1 MPPLEPARLDLAPHH
16 LATLRSLLEQ
26 HVPEAEVWAFG
37 SRVNGG
43 AHDGSDLDLVLRN
56 PHDLSASVTGWA
68 ALLEAVQASA
78 LPMLVEVHDWA
89 SMPSAFRGSILQSHW
104 VLHVPQPRAQAEAIH
119 DMPAN
124 TLLSEPSLAR
134 DWTSSDE
141 VAAWAH
147 LHRGR

>member
-16 LATLRSLLEQ
+16 LAALRSLLEQ
-26 HVPEAEVWAFG
+26 HVPEAEAWAFG

-43 AHDGSDLDLVLRN
+43 AHEGSDLDLVLRN
-56 PHDLSASVTGWA
+56 PHDLSAPVEGWA
-68 ALLEAVQASA
+68 DLLEAVQVSA

-89 SMPSAFRGSILQSHW
+89 SMPSAFRSSILLSHW
-104 VLHVPQPRAQAEAIH
+104 VLQVPQPRAQAKASR
-119 DMPAN
+119 DMLVN

-147 LHRGR
+147 LHRGQ